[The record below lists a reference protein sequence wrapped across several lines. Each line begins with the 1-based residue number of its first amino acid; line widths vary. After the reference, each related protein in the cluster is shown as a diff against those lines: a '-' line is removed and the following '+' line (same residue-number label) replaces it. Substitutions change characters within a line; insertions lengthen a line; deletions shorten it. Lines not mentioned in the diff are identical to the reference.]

1 MFTYSYYIYSVNY
14 FVISKLLIRAP
25 NNLLKLQKKKKGK
38 GLQNFLGNPFLIGQ
52 LLEHYF

>member
-25 NNLLKLQKKKKGK
+25 NNLLKLQKKKGK